1 MKLIGKKTMAGI
13 LAGTVLFTGG
23 MYAAPA
29 LAKEA
34 PPVAAVEAPPEL
46 TQADKDEIV
55 NDCVKRYGVKE
66 SDVREALKARRNP
79 EDIYYAAL
87 LSKASGKSLH
97 EIITAKADWREVE
110 RKFGITESQID
121 KVVNDMIATDIAER
135 SGLAVDT
142 VKDLL
147 KNHYHPR
154 DIRIAGRLAKES
166 GKDVRDVLDMKK
178 LNMRW
183 RDVADKLHLDV
194 EVLKA
199 KIGAEVQEDA
209 EAVEAIE
216 DGAGKEARA
225 K

>member
-23 MYAAPA
+23 VYAAPA
-29 LAKEA
+29 LAEEA
-34 PPVAAVEAPPEL
+34 PPVAAVEASPEL
-46 TQADKDEIV
+46 TRADKDEIV

-97 EIITAKADWREVE
+97 EIITSKADWREVE